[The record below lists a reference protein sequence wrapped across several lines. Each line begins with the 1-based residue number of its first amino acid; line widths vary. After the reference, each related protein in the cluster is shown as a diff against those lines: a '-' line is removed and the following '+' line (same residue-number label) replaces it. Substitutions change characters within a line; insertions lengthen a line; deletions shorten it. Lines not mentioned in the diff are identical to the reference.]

1 MSVSSRVEKTNSE
14 CRICGGAIVAKTVT
28 VYNPEAGSP
37 IYGPGSKRQYKD
49 IRKQQEKIKESNFL
63 LKVELMV

>member
-49 IRKQQEKIKESNFL
+49 IHGGYFL